1 MLPAL
6 RHEGRKAPVAFGT
19 AWALAVLLYVV
30 GHARQA
36 GRLRES
42 MTPGKRSLWL
52 RPVLAGAAALAAR
65 HPVSRAGFSFTLQT
79 LARSGKHRLYLA
91 GYLALGVALA
101 AVVASSA
108 AATSTAAHP
117 NLAPGLMALQMT
129 LVFALVAGLRSVVEI
144 PAELRSNWVFRTCW
158 NGDIRRYVM
167 GVRRAFVLGIVT
179 PLLALLMP
187 LHVFWWG
194 WGLALRHAAIDLLAA
209 LVLLEAALVGFRKLP
224 FTCSYLPKGTFKFLW
239 PAYLVAFFASTYL
252 LATIERPALAG
263 DEALLRLAAGLV
275 LAVAALR
282 LYARWRLVKKPEVV
296 FEEAADPAAVALGL

>member
-1 MLPAL
+1 M
-6 RHEGRKAPVAFGT
+6 
-19 AWALAVLLYVV
+19 
-30 GHARQA
+30 
-36 GRLRES
+36 
-42 MTPGKRSLWL
+42 
-52 RPVLAGAAALAAR
+52 
-65 HPVSRAGFSFTLQT
+65 
-79 LARSGKHRLYLA
+79 
-91 GYLALGVALA
+91 
-101 AVVASSA
+101 
-108 AATSTAAHP
+108 
-117 NLAPGLMALQMT
+117 
-129 LVFALVAGLRSVVEI
+129 
-144 PAELRSNWVFRTCW
+144 
-158 NGDIRRYVM
+158 
-167 GVRRAFVLGIVT
+167 
-179 PLLALLMP
+179 
-187 LHVFWWG
+187 FWWG